1 MASNNKY
8 ATQKTEPLHIENTV
22 NSLATKDLRLPQAF
36 KTYRSMLSDEIIGG
50 AMGLIKSMISKADYK
65 IAIPEKTSASEKKLI
80 EALNKSLDNL
90 EGMTKDEFL
99 SYILSELDYGHSMFE
114 MVFQRVEGKFVYK
127 TFSPIHPINI
137 NKYVYSRNKLD
148 KLIVNPAD
156 NDGQLIQNTA
166 AQEEVSGDKVLMFRN
181 NPDLDNPLGL
191 SILSRCYKPWKK
203 KEIASEYELIGVA
216 KNLSGV
222 LKVIAPSDYINAY
235 YEEPS
240 SPNAK
245 YMEEL
250 FEQAELI
257 HGGKTSFAVVASD
270 VSDGGQRLFDIET
283 IGNKAG
289 NSETDTNAIIGRYE
303 TSILMT
309 LYADIMSLGQSGSSG
324 SFALSDSKTNILAL
338 VVESILSGIAS
349 NFKKAVK
356 TAYLNNS
363 VEPLSGHYPTLQFED
378 IEKLDFDSFSR
389 GWQRLVKDGLVEM
402 DDDLEAWI
410 RKRAKAPS
418 KDSKTTRKIDTS
430 TKTTFD
436 EENNERDEKEA

>member
-1 MASNNKY
+1 MY
-8 ATQKTEPLHIENTV
+8 TQKTEPLHIENTV
-22 NSLATKDLRLPQAF
+22 NSLATKDLQLPQAF

-50 AMGLIKSMISKADYK
+50 AMGLIKSMISKAEYK
-65 IAIPEKTSASEKKLI
+65 IAIPDGASDKEKQLI
-80 EALNKSLDNL
+80 KALNESLENL
-90 EGMTKDEFL
+90 EGMTKNEFL

-114 MVFQRVEGKFVYK
+114 MVFKREKGNQVFK

-137 NKYVYSRNKLD
+137 NKYVYSRNTLQE
-148 KLIVNPAD
+148 LIVNPSD

-166 AQEEVSGDKVLMFRN
+166 KQETVKGDKVLMFRN

-191 SILSRCYKPWKK
+191 SILARCYKPWKK

-235 YEEPS
+235 YEEPN
-240 SPNAK
+240 SPNAV

-309 LYADIMSLGQSGSSG
+309 LYADIMSLGQNGSG

-338 VVESILSGIAS
+338 VVEAILAGISS
-349 NFKKAVK
+349 NFSKAIK
-356 TAYLNNS
+356 TAYNNNA
-363 VEPLSGHYPTLQFED
+363 VTPKSGKYPVLEFEE
-378 IEKLDFDSFSR
+378 IEKLDFDTFSR

-402 DDDLEAWI
+402 DDELESWI
-410 RKRAKAPS
+410 RKRTKAPL
-418 KDSKTTRKIDTS
+418 KDSETTRIIADKTS
-430 TKTTFD
+430 TD
-436 EENNERDEKEA
+436 LQNNERDEKEG